1 MALNDFTGQNIQDT
15 YKKLVQTE
23 GNLFADGTGSILQII
38 TSDQTS
44 SMTVATASFAISAS
58 HEITYELSSSYAE
71 IADALTPGID
81 IDVRNI
87 TSSGD
92 ISASGDV
99 YASNLILPPN
109 GEIAPS
115 ENQGTIKFMTKPPG
129 TTNNGETVTIGQ
141 DLIEFKAS
149 PAQASPL
156 HSYLKLQP
164 VDGGQ
169 SEITFNDGQ
178 NDIDFVIKGVNEKT
192 FQLNAEH
199 DMFASRNHFGIAS
212 GSKKWPTSDY
222 TVNGTPDKQLMV
234 NGLTHLTGSVEI
246 IGPITTNITAS
257 GNISSSGNLM
267 VSQITASG
275 GARFGGNVGIGGAAS
290 SKTLKVTGTIQS
302 TGEAFWSHFDNLSS
316 NSRFRD
322 DLSLFF
328 GVNRVLGWR
337 YNSTLDKLV
346 LTSGSANH
354 TLTLDGSGNISSSGD
369 LTVSNING
377 TINGGNF

>member
-115 ENQGTIKFMTKPPG
+115 VNNSTIKFMTKPPG

-149 PAQASPL
+149 PTTTTPL

-164 VDGGQ
+164 VNSGQ
-169 SEITFNDGQ
+169 SEIIFNND
-178 NDIDFVIKGVNEKT
+178 NKDIDFIIKGVNEKT

-246 IGPITTNITAS
+246 IGPITTHITAS
-257 GNISSSGNLM
+257 GNISSSGTGSFEHIQLP
-267 VSQITASG
+267 G
-275 GARFGGNVGIGGAAS
+275 G
-290 SKTLKVTGTIQS
+290 GTIQFDDTVGSNDQWIIGNDNNITVDGDAKVKLIANDTIEVGIS
-302 TGEAFWSHFDNLSS
+302 TNDI
-316 NSRFRD
+316 
-322 DLSLFF
+322 
-328 GVNRVLGWR
+328 
-337 YNSTLDKLV
+337 KLTID
-346 LTSGSANH
+346 TSEGHITA
-354 TLTLDGSGNISSSGD
+354 SGNISSSGE
-369 LTVSNING
+369 IIG

>member
-115 ENQGTIKFMTKPPG
+115 ENHGTIKFMTKPPG

-149 PAQASPL
+149 PAQTTPL

-164 VDGGQ
+164 VDSGQ
-169 SEITFNDGQ
+169 DVITFNDGQ

-222 TVNGTPDKQLMV
+222 TANGTPDKQLMV

-246 IGPITTNITAS
+246 IGPITTHITAS
-257 GNISSSGNLM
+257 GNISASGNL
-267 VSQITASG
+267 I
-275 GARFGGNVGIGGAAS
+275 
-290 SKTLKVTGTIQS
+290 
-302 TGEAFWSHFDNLSS
+302 
-316 NSRFRD
+316 
-322 DLSLFF
+322 
-328 GVNRVLGWR
+328 
-337 YNSTLDKLV
+337 
-346 LTSGSANH
+346 
-354 TLTLDGSGNISSSGD
+354 
-369 LTVSNING
+369 VSNING

>member
-115 ENQGTIKFMTKPPG
+115 VNNSTIKFMTKPPG

-149 PAQASPL
+149 PTTTTPL

-164 VDGGQ
+164 VNSGQ
-169 SEITFNDGQ
+169 SEIIFNND
-178 NDIDFVIKGVNEKT
+178 NKDIDFQINSIDTIAIK
-192 FQLNAEH
+192 F
-199 DMFASRNHFGIAS
+199 IAS
-212 GSKKWPTSDY
+212 SSIGTGMSAFRDHVGIGYSGDKWPTHNY

-246 IGPITTNITAS
+246 IGPITTHITA
-257 GNISSSGNLM
+257 
-267 VSQITASG
+267 
-275 GARFGGNVGIGGAAS
+275 
-290 SKTLKVTGTIQS
+290 
-302 TGEAFWSHFDNLSS
+302 
-316 NSRFRD
+316 
-322 DLSLFF
+322 
-328 GVNRVLGWR
+328 
-337 YNSTLDKLV
+337 
-346 LTSGSANH
+346 
-354 TLTLDGSGNISSSGD
+354 SGNISSSGD

>member
-246 IGPITTNITAS
+246 IGPITTHITAS
-257 GNISSSGNLM
+257 GNISSSGTISSTGYNIKGSTALSM
-267 VSQITASG
+267 ISGGTNTLHLGNPTDNTVIYGNTISTAVGDPFTVHGHLTASG
-275 GARFGGNVGIGGAAS
+275 DI
-290 SKTLKVTGTIQS
+290 
-302 TGEAFWSHFDNLSS
+302 
-316 NSRFRD
+316 
-322 DLSLFF
+322 
-328 GVNRVLGWR
+328 
-337 YNSTLDKLV
+337 
-346 LTSGSANH
+346 SA
-354 TLTLDGSGNISSSGD
+354 SGD